1 MQAYRKSKRNMQQ
14 PVSVPGG
21 LKPDWYQN
29 LAAGQEPFTTFLLP
43 DMFAYV
49 PHILI
54 ITLHRR
60 SEHPP

>member
-29 LAAGQEPFTTFLLP
+29 LAAGQEPFTGG
-43 DMFAYV
+43 
-49 PHILI
+49 I
-54 ITLHRR
+54 IRPTQPNVH
-60 SEHPP
+60 